1 MRPGMDRS
9 PEMGSI
15 RRAAEALQLQLDAA
29 QAELLLAYSSLL
41 QERAIPLGMVSRSDS
56 GRLLERHVLDS
67 LRAAPIVRDLG
78 AARVCDLG
86 SGAGLPGVV
95 LAVALAQVDLVL
107 TEARTRRA
115 AFLELAVERLGLG
128 NATVHAGR
136 VEDLDLRFDVCT
148 ARAFG
153 PMAQSWEAARRM
165 LDPGGALVFFAG
177 VTERTPDALP
187 GAAIL
192 RIAPGAAPPGPGEP
206 TAAASPPAEAVGD
219 EGGPSPAAGSSARR
233 ALASGGDLVIIT
245 A

>member
-1 MRPGMDRS
+1 M
-9 PEMGSI
+9 
-15 RRAAEALQLQLDAA
+15 QLDAA
-29 QAELLLAYSSLL
+29 QVETLLAYSSLL
-41 QERAIPLGMVSRSDS
+41 QERAIPLGMVSRPDS

-67 LRAAPIVRDLG
+67 LRAAPVVRDLG
-78 AARVCDLG
+78 ADRVCDLG

-95 LAVALAQVDLVL
+95 LAAALAQVEFVL
-107 TEARTRRA
+107 TEARSRRA
-115 AFLELAVERLGLG
+115 AFLELAVERLGMG

-148 ARAFG
+148 ARAFA

-187 GAAIL
+187 GAASIL

-206 TAAASPPAEAVGD
+206 TAAASPPAEEVGD
-219 EGGPSPAAGSSARR
+219 EGGPSPTAGSSARR